1 MPVTT
6 VFGSIDNYNKGG
18 VEITGNEDARDYLFS
33 NMFEVAGNAEPWE
46 RTVIAKNLENTIEC
60 IRAEGDSPWYV
71 CSHDETAL
79 LMQGSMEVRFVQ
91 PADSGLVPPEE
102 KEGSVQLDGQP
113 EGRAMGHVK
122 ATRGHLVL
130 LPAGAAYQFRAQ
142 ELSVILLQTI
152 QGDESVEKWA
162 EICQH

>member
-1 MPVTT
+1 MSVTT
-6 VFGSIDNYNKGG
+6 VFGSIDNYEKGG

-33 NMFEVAGNAEPWE
+33 NMFEVAGNAGPWE

-71 CSHDETAL
+71 CGHDETAL
-79 LMQGSMEVRFVQ
+79 LMQGSMEVRFIQ
-91 PADSGLVPPEE
+91 PADRALVPPED
-102 KEGSVQLDGQP
+102 KEGSVKLPGQP
-113 EGRAMGHVK
+113 DGRAMGHVN

-130 LPAGAAYQFRAQ
+130 LPAGAAYQFRAG
-142 ELSVILLQTI
+142 EPGVILLQTI
-152 QGDESVEKWA
+152 QGDESIERWA

>member
-6 VFGSIDNYNKGG
+6 VFGSIDSFEKGG

-33 NMFEVAGNAEPWE
+33 NMFEVAGNAGPWE

-79 LMQGSMEVRFVQ
+79 LMQGSMEVRFIQ
-91 PADSGLVPPEE
+91 PVDSGLAPPEE
-102 KEGSVQLDGQP
+102 KQGSVKLDGQP
-113 EGRAMGHVK
+113 EGRTMGHVN
-122 ATRGHLVL
+122 AARGHLVL

>member
-6 VFGSIDNYNKGG
+6 VFGSIDNYSKGG

-33 NMFEVAGNAEPWE
+33 NMFEVAGNAGPWE

-60 IRAEGDSPWYV
+60 IRAEGDSPWYI

-79 LMQGSMEVRFVQ
+79 LMQGSMEVRFIQ
-91 PADSGLVPPEE
+91 PADGGLAPSEE
-102 KEGSVQLDGQP
+102 KQGSVKLDGQP
-113 EGRAMGHVK
+113 EGRAMGHVN

-130 LPAGAAYQFRAQ
+130 LPAGAAYQFRAK
-142 ELSVILLQTI
+142 ELGVILLQTI

-162 EICQH
+162 DICQH

>member
-1 MPVTT
+1 MSVTT
-6 VFGSIDNYNKGG
+6 VFGSIDSYNKGG

-46 RTVIAKNLENTIEC
+46 RIVIARNLENTIEV
-60 IRAEGDSPWYV
+60 IRAEGDSPWYI

-79 LMQGSMEVRFVQ
+79 LMQGSMEARFIK
-91 PADSGLVPPEE
+91 PADGGLVPPGE
-102 KEGSVQLDGQP
+102 KEGSVKLAGQP
-113 EGRAMGHVK
+113 EGRDMGHIK

-130 LPAGAAYQFRAQ
+130 LPAGAAYRFCTG
-142 ELSVILLQTI
+142 ELSVILLQTLL
-152 QGDESVEKWA
+152 GDESVEKWA